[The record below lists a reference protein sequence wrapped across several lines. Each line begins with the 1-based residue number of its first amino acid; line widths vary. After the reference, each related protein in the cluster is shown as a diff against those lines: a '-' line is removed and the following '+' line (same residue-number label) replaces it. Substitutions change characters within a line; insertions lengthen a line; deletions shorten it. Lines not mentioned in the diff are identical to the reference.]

1 METKQPF
8 KALSRI
14 CLNNWHYIDRKILTL
29 NPGINFFTGHSGS
42 GKSTVIDALQI
53 VLYASTDG
61 RGFFNK
67 AAADDSDRSLIE
79 YLRGMV
85 NISENNEA
93 QYLRNQNFS
102 STIVLEMEQTN
113 NREKQCVGVVFDVDT
128 AANDVNR
135 LFFWHAGGFLKDCY
149 RIGKRCLT
157 TLELKEYLQRTFSP
171 ERFYC
176 GTSNERFR
184 RQLYDIYLGGL
195 DMEKFPR
202 LFKRAI
208 PFRMNIR
215 LEEFVKEYI
224 CMEQDI
230 QIEDLQESVM
240 QYGRMRGKIEETA
253 EEIRRLK
260 EIQACYQDFDGKRK
274 ETKLCSYQIE
284 RLEMLRLEAQVQECR
299 DRMVSRREEIAA
311 GEERKAGLEEEQR
324 AIQKEYEEVILRIA
338 DSGYSSL
345 HAELS
350 AVEEACMRLDGSRA
364 RWRQTAERLKAWK
377 DEDITPNQ
385 TLWDIEK
392 FAGED
397 ISAEELKRLAKSL
410 KEVRDD
416 LEGQR
421 QEADADLRRIKKEEQ
436 EARDELKALK
446 QGKKAYPKELEEA
459 RFELRSRLHERCGRF
474 VNVQILADLLDL
486 KDERWQNAVEG
497 YMGNNKLL
505 LIVEPAF
512 AKHAMD
518 IYQEMDK
525 KKFFRA
531 SVLDTQKVLKEAHPA
546 RKGSLAEEVKARE
559 DYVQAYIDFFLGNVM
574 KCETVE
580 ELRKSKIGIT
590 PDCVLYHSF
599 RLQHIHPENYTRCAY
614 IGEVSM
620 RQRIRRLEER
630 CQKMTEERLPL
641 QERLEEIRKAMEL
654 EGLSQPIEDYLGWLG
669 DIREIPEKMRRKD
682 QITEK
687 LQKLRSESLDGLE
700 RKKQELQDRQDEK
713 KSQVVKM
720 QESIWNFQKEIEKL
734 NEELLQAETGI
745 MEQRRK
751 LGREMKAELEEAG
764 KNAAGA
770 SVHEER
776 GPGEAQKSRRDQTA
790 GEIERYEQE
799 FQKYLAGRKSVNYE
813 YLKRQRLSD
822 LYPMREAEE
831 AAYQKLV
838 EERSS
843 YVRSYPNRT
852 FSTAI
857 RDNRPYDELLENLQ
871 CDELETFRESA
882 KEQARSAVEHF
893 KDDFIFKIRS
903 AIREAYQRKD
913 ELNRIISSLDF
924 GKDKY
929 QFVITKNK
937 GSDGRFYKMFM
948 DDSLQIHPSQLT
960 DSMENQ
966 LDMFTMEHEN
976 QYGELMNELINIF
989 IPPENATQEE
999 LNEAK
1004 KNMDKYADYRTYL
1017 SFDMQQIIK
1026 GQKDMAIGLG
1036 RMIKKNSGGEGQN
1049 PLYVALL
1056 ASFAQVYK
1064 INTPARF
1071 QRNPT
1076 IRLVVLDEAFSKMDA
1091 EKVASCISLIRGLGF
1106 QAIISATNDK
1116 IQNYLENVD
1125 KTFVYA
1131 NPDKRHISIQEFE
1144 RKDFGELAE

>member
-1 METKQPF
+1 M
-8 KALSRI
+8 
-14 CLNNWHYIDRKILTL
+14 
-29 NPGINFFTGHSGS
+29 
-42 GKSTVIDALQI
+42 
-53 VLYASTDG
+53 
-61 RGFFNK
+61 
-67 AAADDSDRSLIE
+67 
-79 YLRGMV
+79 
-85 NISENNEA
+85 
-93 QYLRNQNFS
+93 
-102 STIVLEMEQTN
+102 
-113 NREKQCVGVVFDVDT
+113 GVVFDVDT
-128 AANDVNR
+128 STNDVNR
-135 LFFWHAGGFLKDCY
+135 LFFWHTGELLKEYY
-149 RIGKRCLT
+149 RIGKRCLSS
-157 TLELKEYLQRTFSP
+157 LELREYLQRTFSP

-176 GTSNERFR
+176 GSSNERFR

-208 PFRMNIR
+208 PFRMNIK

-224 CMEQDI
+224 CMEMDI
-230 QIEDLQESVM
+230 HIEDLQESVM
-240 QYGRMRGKIEETA
+240 QYGRMRGKIEETV
-253 EEIRRLK
+253 EEIRRLLQ
-260 EIQACYQDFDGKRK
+260 IQECYQDYDEKRNGAK
-274 ETKLCSYQIE
+274 MCAYQIE
-284 RLEMLRLEAQVQECR
+284 RLEMLRLEALAQECR
-299 DRMVSRREEIAA
+299 DKIESRRVDITA
-311 GEERKAGLEEEQR
+311 GERQKEGLEEEQR
-324 AIQKEYEEVILRIA
+324 AIQGEYEEVILRIA
-338 DSGYSSL
+338 NSGYSGL
-345 HAELS
+345 KAEREALEAELL
-350 AVEEACMRLDGSRA
+350 RLENSKD
-364 RWRQTAERLKAWK
+364 RWRQTAERLKKWR

-385 TLWDIEK
+385 VLWDIDK
-392 FAGED
+392 FAECD
-397 ISAEELKRLAKSL
+397 ISEEELERLMESL
-410 KEVRDD
+410 KNLQDD
-416 LEGQR
+416 LEEQR
-421 QEADADLRRIKKEEQ
+421 QETDADLRRIKKEER

-446 QGKKAYPKELEEA
+446 QGKKAYPREFEEA
-459 RFELRSRLHERCGRF
+459 RFELRNRLHERCGKF
-474 VNVQILADLLDL
+474 VNVQILADLLEI

-505 LIVEPAF
+505 LIVEPAY
-512 AKHAMD
+512 AKIAMD

-531 SVLDTQKVLKEAHPA
+531 SVLDTEKVTSEAHPA
-546 RKGSLAEEVKARE
+546 RNGSLAEEVRAKE
-559 DYVQAYIDFFLGNVM
+559 PYVQAYINFFLGNVM
-574 KCETVE
+574 KCETVR
-580 ELRKSKIGIT
+580 ELRNSKIGIT

-620 RQRIRRLEER
+620 RQRIRRLEEQ
-630 CQKMTEERLPL
+630 CQRLQEERLPL
-641 QERLEEIRKAMEL
+641 QEQL
-654 EGLSQPIEDYLGWLG
+654 EGIRQKMQLERLSQPIGDYLGWLT
-669 DIREIPEKMRRKD
+669 DIQEIEGKARQRDQIAEKMERLKSESVD
-682 QITEK
+682 AWESEK
-687 LQKLRSESLDGLE
+687 QKLNE
-700 RKKQELQDRQDEK
+700 KQDAK
-713 KSQVVKM
+713 KSQVVKV
-720 QESIWNFQKEIEKL
+720 QETIWNYQKEIEKL
-734 NEELLQAETGI
+734 HEELLQAEAGI
-745 MEQRRK
+745 MEQRQK
-751 LGREMKAELEEAG
+751 LG
-764 KNAAGA
+764 
-770 SVHEER
+770 
-776 GPGEAQKSRRDQTA
+776 QKMQNVD
-790 GEIERYEQE
+790 RYEQE
-799 FQKYLAGRKSVNYE
+799 FHKYLAGRKSVNYD

-838 EERSS
+838 EERSG
-843 YVRSYPNRT
+843 YVRTYPNRT

-857 RDNRPYDELLENLQ
+857 RDNRPYDELLENLR
-871 CDELETFRESA
+871 CDELEAFRESA
-882 KEQARSAVEHF
+882 KEQAQSAVEHF

-913 ELNRIISSLDF
+913 ELNRIISGLDF

-937 GSDGRFYKMFM
+937 GADGRYYKMFM
-948 DDSLQIHPSQLT
+948 DDALQIHPSQLT

-976 QYGELMNELINIF
+976 QYKEMMNELINVF

-1144 RKDFGELAE
+1144 RKDFGELEVR

>member
-14 CLNNWHYIDRKILTL
+14 CLNNWHYIDRKILAL

-113 NREKQCVGVVFDVDT
+113 TKEKQCVGVVFDVDT
-128 AANDVNR
+128 ATNDVNR
-135 LFFWHAGGFLKDCY
+135 LFFWHTGEFLENHY
-149 RIGKRCLT
+149 RTGKRCLT
-157 TLELKEYLQRTFSP
+157 TLELREYLQRTFSP

-230 QIEDLQESVM
+230 QIEDLKESVM

-253 EEIRRLK
+253 EEIRRLM
-260 EIQACYQDFDGKRK
+260 EIRACFQDFDGKRR

-284 RLEMLRLEAQVQECR
+284 RLEMLRLESQVQECR
-299 DRMVSRREEIAA
+299 DKMVSRREEIAA
-311 GEERKAGLEEEQR
+311 GKERKAGLEEEQR
-324 AIQKEYEEVILRIA
+324 AIQKEYEEVILSIA
-338 DSGYSSL
+338 DSGYSGL
-345 HAELS
+345 HAELT
-350 AVEEACMRLDGSRA
+350 AVEEACARLENSRT

-392 FAGED
+392 FADEE
-397 ISAEELKRLAKSL
+397 ISAEELKRLMESL

-446 QGKKAYPKELEEA
+446 QGKKAYPRELEEA
-459 RFELRSRLHERCGRF
+459 RFELRNRLHERCGKF

-505 LIVEPAF
+505 LIVEPAY

-531 SVLDTQKVLKEAHPA
+531 SVLDTKKVQKEARPA

-559 DYVQAYIDFFLGNVM
+559 TYVQAYIDFFLGNVM
-574 KCETVE
+574 KCETVD
-580 ELRKSKIGIT
+580 ELRESRIGIT
-590 PDCVLYHSF
+590 PDCVLYHSY
-599 RLQHIHPENYTRCAY
+599 RLQHIQPENYTRCAY

-620 RQRIRRLEER
+620 RQRIRRLEEQ
-630 CQKMTEERLPL
+630 CQRLMEERLPL
-641 QERLEEIRKAMEL
+641 KERLEEIRKAMEL
-654 EGLSQPIEDYLGWLG
+654 EVLSQPLEDYLGWLL
-669 DIREIPEKMRRKD
+669 DIREIPEKMSRKN

-687 LQKLRSESLDGLE
+687 LKKLKSESLDGLE
-700 RKKQELQDRQDEK
+700 RKKQELQERQDEK
-713 KSQVVKM
+713 KSQVVKL
-720 QESIWNFQKEIEKL
+720 QETIWNYQKEIEKL
-734 NEELLQAETGI
+734 QEEVLQAETGI

-751 LGREMKAELEEAG
+751 LE
-764 KNAAGA
+764 
-770 SVHEER
+770 
-776 GPGEAQKSRRDQTA
+776 GET
-790 GEIERYEQE
+790 ERYEQE

-822 LYPMREAEE
+822 LYPMRKAEE

-838 EERSS
+838 EERGS

-871 CDELETFRESA
+871 CDELETFREAA

-948 DDSLQIHPSQLT
+948 DDSLQIHPSSLT

-976 QYGELMNELINIF
+976 QYGELTNELINIF

-1056 ASFAQVYK
+1056 ASFAQVYR
-1064 INTPARF
+1064 INTPARY
-1071 QRNPT
+1071 QRNPA

-1116 IQNYLENVD
+1116 IQNYVENVD

-1144 RKDFGELAE
+1144 RKDFGELVE